1 VKEKLATSKKIQKE
15 HWLDYAEEKYGKK
28 LVEESKMVVK
38 VLKIFM
44 FLPLYS
50 ATFSQNSSRFVLQ
63 AAKMDGDLGFYTI
76 NPDQMVISV
85 TLFILL
91 MVPTFDYIVYPILS
105 KFGIKTPLQKIACGF
120 VTAAASLIIA
130 ALIEL
135 ELQKLPQNSLHI
147 LWLLPQFF
155 FIAISDV
162 FVWVSTVNFAYTQAP
177 ARMKSVL
184 SSFVFIAFAAGSLIN
199 IVISSVNLLESQADE
214 FLLYSVAMTSNLI
227 LFILLTKTPKTN

>member
-76 NPDQMVISV
+76 NPDQMVMSMTV
-85 TLFILL
+85 FILL

-105 KFGIKTPLQKIACGF
+105 KF
-120 VTAAASLIIA
+120 
-130 ALIEL
+130 
-135 ELQKLPQNSLHI
+135 
-147 LWLLPQFF
+147 
-155 FIAISDV
+155 
-162 FVWVSTVNFAYTQAP
+162 
-177 ARMKSVL
+177 
-184 SSFVFIAFAAGSLIN
+184 
-199 IVISSVNLLESQADE
+199 
-214 FLLYSVAMTSNLI
+214 
-227 LFILLTKTPKTN
+227 